1 LPIISICP
9 GAAGSPTG
17 DAPGVRPACA
27 WLLTLFLRR
36 RPERIGA
43 ALGLAAAPDF
53 IDSTI
58 ATLDAAQKTA
68 LERCG

>member
-1 LPIISICP
+1 
-9 GAAGSPTG
+9 
-17 DAPGVRPACA
+17 
-27 WLLTLFLRR
+27 
-36 RPERIGA
+36 
-43 ALGLAAAPDF
+43 LGLAAAPDF